1 VFYSC
6 EEIELTL
13 NLYSIAKTHLNEL
26 ERYRIVNEKDYFL
39 NCYQNYYLYYSH
51 IIYLVDSWLN
61 NLMPDEV
68 QIVSFRVFNNESYDY
83 IAGQLGYANHSSVTR
98 KFKGIIY
105 KLSHSE
111 EVKCLK

>member
-1 VFYSC
+1 
-6 EEIELTL
+6 
-13 NLYSIAKTHLNEL
+13 
-26 ERYRIVNEKDYFL
+26 
-39 NCYQNYYLYYSH
+39 
-51 IIYLVDSWLN
+51 
-61 NLMPDEV
+61 MPDEV